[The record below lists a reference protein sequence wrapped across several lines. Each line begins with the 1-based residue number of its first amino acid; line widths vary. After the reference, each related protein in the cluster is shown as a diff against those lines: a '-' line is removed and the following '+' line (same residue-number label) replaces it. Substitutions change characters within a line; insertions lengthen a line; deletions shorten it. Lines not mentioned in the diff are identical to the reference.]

1 MRRLKYIL
9 LLLCSLSLLSCDD
22 EVKNSVE
29 ETEESTDGY
38 EDGTYAADVTYYNPR
53 TGTRKTYQLNVDV
66 VNNEVTV
73 IHFPNGGWLDD
84 SHINPE
90 QLDANGFCSFTSDKN
105 NQYDIQITGGES
117 SSTDEN
123 SMQSDLEDN
132 SEEQSQE

>member
-1 MRRLKYIL
+1 MKNIKYLIL
-9 LLLCSLSLLSCDD
+9 LLCLFTLSSCEEEATKSVD
-22 EVKNSVE
+22 EA
-29 ETEESTDGY
+29 EESTNGY
-38 EDGTYAADVTYYNPR
+38 TDGTYAADVTYYNPR

-84 SHINPE
+84 SHITPE

-123 SMQSDLEDN
+123 NMQSDVEDN